1 LQVRKR
7 AAKIRHE
14 GLDVVMAPARL
25 VQRILQQ
32 HVRRRYVVDDTE
44 IDVLAPEIGEP
55 PTTTALLSSSLL
67 I

>member
-1 LQVRKR
+1 
-7 AAKIRHE
+7 
-14 GLDVVMAPARL
+14 MAPARL

-55 PTTTALLSSSLL
+55 PNDDSLVIFLFALLPN
-67 I
+67 